1 MTERLRRLVPAD
13 LDEPQTALRE
23 RIAGGPRAAG
33 PFPIVDDDGTLN
45 GPFGLMLHAA
55 AVGSALSALGEAIRF
70 GSSLDGRTREI
81 AILTVG
87 AARRSSYE
95 VWAHERVALATGFD
109 TAEVR
114 ALVDG
119 HWQPTDERDA
129 VVREVASVLA
139 GGGSVDE
146 TTTARLVAALGDA
159 GAVELV
165 TLVGYYLT
173 LAQLMQ
179 VFGVEAPR
187 RP

>member
-1 MTERLRRLVPAD
+1 M
-13 LDEPQTALRE
+13 
-23 RIAGGPRAAG
+23 
-33 PFPIVDDDGTLN
+33 
-45 GPFGLMLHAA
+45 
-55 AVGSALSALGEAIRF
+55 
-70 GSSLDGRTREI
+70 
-81 AILTVG
+81 
-87 AARRSSYE
+87 
-95 VWAHERVALATGFD
+95 
-109 TAEVR
+109 
-114 ALVDG
+114 
-119 HWQPTDERDA
+119 
-129 VVREVASVLA
+129 LA